1 MTRGFTAFGIGMR
14 TRAAIVTAPI
24 VSLKSPSQGIEVPIW
39 LMQPEMKPMMA
50 ASLKFGRII
59 KIERQ

>member
-1 MTRGFTAFGIGMR
+1 M
-14 TRAAIVTAPI
+14 TAPI
-24 VSLKSPSQGIEVPIW
+24 VSLKRPSQGIEVPIW
-39 LMQPEMKPMMA
+39 LIQPEMKPMMA